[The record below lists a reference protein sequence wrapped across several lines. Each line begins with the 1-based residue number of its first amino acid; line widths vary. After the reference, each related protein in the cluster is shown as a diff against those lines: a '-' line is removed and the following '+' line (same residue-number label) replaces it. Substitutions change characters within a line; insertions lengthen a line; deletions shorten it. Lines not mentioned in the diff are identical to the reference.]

1 MLKYIIKNKQNQ
13 EIASNEAANTQ
24 VGDIWVEEQFNIGR
38 FGQGDRSFT
47 LEELQAVG
55 LTEQD
60 AASTS
65 VEQRPDPNSADPQN
79 PDMIDVTIYHVAKE
93 YSVEVIDVSAEKLK
107 EQKAEAR
114 FKARAFCLSI
124 IDDIAAINKD
134 LNDPQLMT
142 TIFSTAS
149 YQGII
154 LALLTGAT
162 ATARALMA
170 QAGPAL
176 YSQGTVDELVAKMDA
191 FIASET

>member
-1 MLKYIIKNKQNQ
+1 MLKYIVKNKQNQ
-13 EIASNEAANTQ
+13 EIANTEVANTQ
-24 VGDIWVEEQFNIGR
+24 VGDAWVEEQFNLGR
-38 FGQGDRSFT
+38 FGLGDRSLT
-47 LEELQAVG
+47 LEQLQAAG
-55 LTEQD
+55 LSEQD
-60 AASTS
+60 ATSTS
-65 VEQRPDPNSADPQN
+65 VEQRPDPNAPLENPQ
-79 PDMIDVTIYHVAKE
+79 MIDVTIYHFAKE

-134 LNDPQLMT
+134 LNDPQLMA
-142 TIFSTAS
+142 TIFSTAN
-149 YQGII
+149 YQAII

-170 QAGPAL
+170 QHGPAL